1 METAVV
7 YTMLPMTLHE
17 APTPTIELLAATV
30 AAVTGS
36 WSLVGNGD
44 NNAVDGAAVDA
55 MRYSLSASEFGGIV
69 VIGEGEKDEAPMLFN
84 GEVLGM
90 GKSIDWDVAVD
101 PIDGTKL
108 AAAGTKGAVSVIA
121 ASERGTMLDCHEVY
135 YMKKLVSSGVAR
147 GVLDIDASATQNI
160 NALAK
165 ALDIPVTDVRVA
177 VINKPNNFEL
187 IEEVQSAGA
196 QWVRFEEGDIAMAV
210 AAATDGSGVD
220 LLLGIGGAPEGVV
233 TAVAIRVLGGY
244 MQGILAPQT
253 PDEIERALHAGYA
266 LDKKFE
272 LEDLVGGERH
282 IFVLTGVTDGILVD
296 GVKEADGELTIQSM
310 VLDSA
315 LDGARLVEVKVDA

>member
-1 METAVV
+1 MS
-7 YTMLPMTLHE
+7 LHDAP
-17 APTPTIELLAATV
+17 APTNDLVAATLAAV
-30 AAVTGS
+30 HGS
-36 WSLVGNGD
+36 WPLVGLGD
-44 NNAVDGAAVDA
+44 GMAVDGAAVDA
-55 MRYSLSASEFGGIV
+55 MRGTLAEGDFAGIV

-84 GEVLGM
+84 GEIVG
-90 GKSIDWDVAVD
+90 GAVSVDWDIAVD

-108 AAAGTKGAVSVIA
+108 AAAGTNGAVSVIA

-135 YMKKLVSSGVAR
+135 YMKKLVSSGIAR
-147 GVLDIDASATQNI
+147 GVLDIDASATTNV

-165 ALDIPVTDVRVA
+165 ALNIPVTDVRVA

-187 IEEVQSAGA
+187 IEEIQAAGA

-210 AAATDGSGVD
+210 AAAIEGSGVD
-220 LLLGIGGAPEGVV
+220 LLLGIGGAPEGVL

-253 PDEIERALHAGYA
+253 PDEIERAIQAGYA

-272 LEDLVGGERH
+272 LEDLVGGNRH
-282 IFVLTGVTDGILVD
+282 IFVLTGVTDGILVK
-296 GVKEADGELTIQSM
+296 GVQVENSRATIQTM

-315 LDGARLVEVKVDA
+315 LSDARLIEVSVEV

>member
-7 YTMLPMTLHE
+7 YTMLAMTLHE
-17 APTPTIELLAATV
+17 APTPTLELLAATV

-36 WSLVGNGD
+36 WSLVGEGD
-44 NNAVDGAAVDA
+44 RNAVDGAAVDA

-84 GEVLGM
+84 GELLGQ
-90 GKSIDWDVAVD
+90 GSSVDWDVAVD

-108 AAAGTKGAVSVIA
+108 AASGTNGAVSVIA

-135 YMKKLVSSGVAR
+135 YMKKLVSANLAR
-147 GVLDIDASATQNI
+147 GVLDIDNSPTANV
-160 NALAK
+160 NALAR
-165 ALDIPVTDVRVA
+165 ALDVPVADVRVA
-177 VINKPNNFEL
+177 VINKPINFEL
-187 IEEVQSAGA
+187 IQEIQDAGA
-196 QWVRFEEGDIAMAV
+196 TWVRFEEGDIAMAV
-210 AAATDGSGVD
+210 AAATEGSGVD

-233 TAVAIRVLGGY
+233 TAVALRVLGGY

-253 PDEIERALHAGYA
+253 PDEIERALQANYA

-272 LEDLVGGERH
+272 LEDLVGGDRH
-282 IFVLTGVTDGILVD
+282 IFVLTGVTDGILVN
-296 GVKEADGELTIQSM
+296 GVRQSDGELTIQSM

-315 LDGARLVEVKVDA
+315 LDGARLIEVKVDA

>member
-1 METAVV
+1 
-7 YTMLPMTLHE
+7 MLAMTLHE

-36 WSLVGNGD
+36 WSLVGKGD

-90 GKSIDWDVAVD
+90 GKTIDWDVAVD

-135 YMKKLVSSGVAR
+135 YMKKLVSSGLAR
-147 GVLDIDASATQNI
+147 GALDIDASATQNVF
-160 NALAK
+160 ALAK
-165 ALDIPVTDVRVA
+165 ALGVPVTDVRVA
-177 VINKPNNFEL
+177 VINKPANFEL
-187 IEEVQSAGA
+187 IEEVKGSGA

-210 AAATDGSGVD
+210 AAATEGSGVD

-282 IFVLTGVTDGILVD
+282 IFVLTGVTDGILVE

>member
-7 YTMLPMTLHE
+7 YTMLAMTLHE

-44 NNAVDGAAVDA
+44 RNAVDGAAVDA

-84 GEVLGM
+84 GELLGQ
-90 GKSIDWDVAVD
+90 GNSIDWDVAVD

-147 GVLDIDASATQNI
+147 GVLDIDASVSYNV

-165 ALDIPVTDVRVA
+165 ALEIPVTDVRVA
-177 VINKPNNFEL
+177 VINKPINQEL
-187 IEEVQSAGA
+187 IREVEASGA
-196 QWVRFEEGDIAMAV
+196 QWVRFDEGDIAMAV
-210 AAATDGSGVD
+210 AAATEGTGVD

-233 TAVAIRVLGGY
+233 TAVAIRVLGGH
-244 MQGILAPQT
+244 MQGVLAPQT
-253 PDEIERALHAGYA
+253 PDEIERALQAGYA

-272 LEDLVGGERH
+272 LEDLIGGDRH
-282 IFVLTGVTDGILVD
+282 IFVLTGITDGILVD
-296 GVKEADGELTIQSM
+296 GVREEEGELVIQSM

>member
-7 YTMLPMTLHE
+7 YTMLAMTLHE

-44 NNAVDGAAVDA
+44 RNAVDGAAVDA

-84 GEVLGM
+84 GELLGQ
-90 GKSIDWDVAVD
+90 GNSIDWDVAVD

-147 GVLDIDASATQNI
+147 GVLDIDASVSQNVS
-160 NALAK
+160 ALAK
-165 ALDIPVTDVRVA
+165 ALEIPVTDVRVA
-177 VINKPNNFEL
+177 VINKPINQEL
-187 IEEVQSAGA
+187 IREVEASGA
-196 QWVRFEEGDIAMAV
+196 QWVRFDEGDIAMAV
-210 AAATDGSGVD
+210 AAATEGTGVD

-253 PDEIERALHAGYA
+253 PDEIERALQAGYA

-272 LEDLVGGERH
+272 LEDLVGGDRH

-296 GVKEADGELTIQSM
+296 GVREEEGELVIQSM

>member
-1 METAVV
+1 MSLSDAEQ
-7 YTMLPMTLHE
+7 PTLD
-17 APTPTIELLAATV
+17 LLAATL
-30 AAVTGS
+30 AAVS
-36 WSLVGNGD
+36 NCWPLVGDGD
-44 NNAVDGAAVDA
+44 KHELDKAAVDA
-55 MRYSLSASEFGGIV
+55 MRYSLNLAELGGVV

-210 AAATDGSGVD
+210 AAATDRSGVD

>member
-1 METAVV
+1 
-7 YTMLPMTLHE
+7 
-17 APTPTIELLAATV
+17 
-30 AAVTGS
+30 
-36 WSLVGNGD
+36 
-44 NNAVDGAAVDA
+44 
-55 MRYSLSASEFGGIV
+55 

-84 GEVLGM
+84 GELLGQ
-90 GKSIDWDVAVD
+90 GNSIDWDVAVD

-135 YMKKLVSSGVAR
+135 YMKKLVSSNAAR
-147 GVLDIDASATQNI
+147 GVLDIDSSATANVL
-160 NALAK
+160 ALAK
-165 ALDIPVTDVRVA
+165 ALDVPVTDVRVA
-177 VINKPNNFEL
+177 VINKPINFEL
-187 IEEVQSAGA
+187 IEEIQEAGA
-196 QWVRFEEGDIAMAV
+196 QWVRFDEGDIAMAV
-210 AAATDGSGVD
+210 AAATEGSGID

-233 TAVAIRVLGGY
+233 TAVAVRVLGGY

-253 PDEIERALHAGYA
+253 PDEIERALQAGYA

-272 LEDLVGGERH
+272 LEDLVSGDRH

-296 GVKEADGELTIQSM
+296 GVREADGELTIQSM